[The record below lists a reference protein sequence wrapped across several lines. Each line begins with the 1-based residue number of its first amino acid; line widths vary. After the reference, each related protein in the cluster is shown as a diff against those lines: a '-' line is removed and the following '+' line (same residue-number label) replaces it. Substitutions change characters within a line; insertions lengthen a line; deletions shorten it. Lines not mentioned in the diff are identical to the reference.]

1 MNLKIKVFVWIE
13 MLLVAEILIFR
24 LICQILSE
32 DFFSVVNFSHFC
44 KGSLRRAIFKTI
56 VLSYTNVEI

>member
-32 DFFSVVNFSHFC
+32 DFF
-44 KGSLRRAIFKTI
+44 L
-56 VLSYTNVEI
+56 L